1 MCHIDLRYTVLLA
14 INILKSQVATPGEWD
29 PYQTIRQP
37 TWMKDSFL
45 ALLFLVLP
53 FTSIKL
59 PISTQSATRHILLW
73 FGEFNTQ
80 LTVAFIGSILF
91 PQALFWYFYPIII
104 SVFIW
109 YPWLFNFLKWSH
121 GVLTTIPVC
130 KIIIRATVTSLQNL
144 VPAQPEVEPQPE
156 VEAQPTTEL
165 V

>member
-1 MCHIDLRYTVLLA
+1 MCQIDLMHTVLLA
-14 INILKSQVATPGEWD
+14 INILKSQVATPWDWD
-29 PYQTIRQP
+29 PYQTIGQP
-37 TWMKDSFL
+37 TWIQASFL
-45 ALLFLVLP
+45 SLLFLVFP

-59 PISTQSATRHILLW
+59 PISTQSATRHILLR

-109 YPWLFNFLKWSH
+109 YPWLFNFLMWSH

-130 KIIIRATVTSLQNL
+130 NIIIRATVTSLQNL
-144 VPAQPEVEPQPE
+144 VPPQPE
-156 VEAQPTTEL
+156 VEAQPTTEK